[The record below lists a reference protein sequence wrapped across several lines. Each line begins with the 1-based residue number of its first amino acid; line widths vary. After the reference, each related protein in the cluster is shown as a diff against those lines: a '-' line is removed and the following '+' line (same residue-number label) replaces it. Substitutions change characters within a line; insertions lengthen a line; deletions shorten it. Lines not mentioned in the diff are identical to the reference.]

1 MLWCTGMVI
10 PLTLFLVALGARL
23 FSGALFL
30 DPAYPD
36 SFYYVNVARELAGGH
51 GLTIDFIWNFV
62 ETGGVLPA
70 AGVLPIPSNAH
81 WMPLASLVQVPFIWL
96 LGPTALASALPFWLA
111 SAAVAPVTYWVA
123 RDTGLAKWQAVAAG
137 LMVAMP
143 ALVDPFL
150 AQPDNFGLF
159 MLLGTLSL
167 WACARG
173 LRGDRRAFALGG
185 VLVGLAFL
193 SRNDGVLLGIPFALA
208 VLADLI
214 RTPRASRIGWPAALL
229 CAGGFLLLASPWIAR
244 QLVVFG
250 SISPSAASGRIL
262 WITKYEELY
271 SVSIPANLSIFL
283 GQGIGPLI
291 TSRILGLVNALGLF
305 ATQPLLIFLA
315 PFLVLA
321 TWWKRHDLAFRPWI
335 IYAAVLFL
343 SSGLLFAVHVPNG
356 TFLHSAVALIPYA
369 YILTLLGIAG
379 VVAAVG
385 RRRPKWDAVQATTVY
400 TLTAVGAV
408 VIVAVVGSF
417 LTARTWQ
424 RAQDVAVAV
433 AAPLRDVPITDRVMT
448 PDAGGFRYLTG
459 RGGVVTP
466 EDPLPVVEDV
476 LRRYDIRWL
485 VLERAFLTEALAPVL
500 DGTTRPDWLSAPIVT
515 VPGQTET
522 SRSAA
527 ALYAVC
533 LTPDD
538 TRCTR

>member
-1 MLWCTGMVI
+1 MVI
-10 PLTLFLVALGARL
+10 PLTLFLVALGARI

-51 GLTIDFIWNFV
+51 GFSIDFIWNFV

-70 AGVLPIPSNAH
+70 VGMLPIPSNAH
-81 WMPLASLVQVPFIWL
+81 WMPLASLVQVPFIWV

-123 RDTGLAKWQAVAAG
+123 RDAGLPSWQAAAAG
-137 LMVAMP
+137 VMVALP

-159 MLLGTLSL
+159 MLLGTLCL

-185 VLVGLAFL
+185 LLVGLAFL

-208 VLADLI
+208 FLADLL
-214 RTPRASRIGWPAALL
+214 RQPRASRIGWRAALL
-229 CAGGFLLLASPWIAR
+229 CAGGFLLVASPWIVR
-244 QLVVFG
+244 QLDVFG

-262 WITKYEELY
+262 WLTRYEDLY
-271 SVSIPANLSIFL
+271 SVSTPATLSTFL
-283 GQGIGPLI
+283 AQGIGPLVM
-291 TSRILGLVNALGLF
+291 SRVLGLVNALGLF
-305 ATQPLLIFLA
+305 ATQPLLIFLV
-315 PFLVLA
+315 PFLVLG
-321 TWWKRHDLAFRPWI
+321 TWWQRRDLVFRPWM

-369 YILTLLGIAG
+369 YILTLLGISGA
-379 VVAAVG
+379 VAAVG
-385 RRRPKWDAVQATTVY
+385 RRRPSWHAAQATRVY
-400 TLTAVGAV
+400 TLMAVAAV
-408 VIVAVVGSF
+408 VVIAVVGSF

-433 AAPLRDVPITDRVMT
+433 SEPLRDVPVTDRIMT

-459 RGGVVTP
+459 HPGIITP
-466 EDPLPVVEDV
+466 EDPLPVVEDA
-476 LRRYDIRWL
+476 LRRYDVRWL
-485 VLERAFLTEALAPVL
+485 ILERAFLTEALAPVL
-500 DGTTRPDWLSAPIVT
+500 DGTTRPEWLSAPIVT
-515 VPGQTET
+515 VPGQTDT
-522 SRSAA
+522 SKSAA

-538 TRCTR
+538 TRCAP

>member
-1 MLWCTGMVI
+1 MVI
-10 PLTLFLVALGARL
+10 PITLFLVALGARV

-36 SFYYVNVARELAGGH
+36 SFYYVNVAHQLAAGH
-51 GLTIDFIWNFV
+51 GFSVDFIWNFV
-62 ETGGVLPA
+62 ETGGLPA
-70 AGVLPIPSNAH
+70 VGALPIPSNAH
-81 WMPLASLVQVPFIWL
+81 WMPLASLVQVPFIWI

-111 SAAVAPVTYWVA
+111 SAAVAPVAYWVA
-123 RDTGLAKWQAVAAG
+123 RDAGLATWQAGAAG
-137 LMVAMP
+137 VMVALP

-173 LRGDRRAFALGG
+173 LRGDRRAFAVGG
-185 VLVGLAFL
+185 LLVGLAFL
-193 SRNDGVLLGIPFALA
+193 SRNDGVLLGVPFALA
-208 VLADLI
+208 FLADLI
-214 RTPRASRIGWPAALL
+214 RRPRASRIGWRAALL
-229 CAGGFLLLASPWIAR
+229 CAGGFLLVAAPWVLR
-244 QLVVFG
+244 QLEVFG

-262 WITKYEELY
+262 WITKYEQLY
-271 SVSIPANLSIFL
+271 SVSTPATLATFL
-283 GQGIGPLI
+283 AQGIGPLL

-305 ATQPLLIFLA
+305 ATQPLLIFLV
-315 PFLVLA
+315 PFLVLG
-321 TWWKRHDLAFRPWI
+321 TWWRRHDLAFRPWL
-335 IYAAVLFL
+335 IYAAVLFA

-369 YILTLLGIAG
+369 YILTLLGISG
-379 VVAAVG
+379 VVAAVA
-385 RRRPKWDAVQATTVY
+385 RRRPSWDAARATRVFTVM
-400 TLTAVGAV
+400 AVGAV
-408 VIVAVVGSF
+408 VLIAVVGSL

-433 AAPLRDVPITDRVMT
+433 AAPLRSAPITDRVMT

-459 RGGVVTP
+459 HPGVVTP

-485 VLERAFLTEALAPVL
+485 ILERAFLTEALAPVL
-500 DGTTRPDWLSAPIVT
+500 DGTTRPDWLSAPVVV
-515 VPGQTET
+515 VPDATDPT
-522 SRSAA
+522 RAAA

-533 LTPDD
+533 LTSDD
-538 TRCTR
+538 HRCTP